1 MGKSADV
8 KSDRRGQELVN
19 NAVVHGKA
27 GQVIVQLTKA
37 GSKVLITVEDNG
49 AGFDLHAQEKS
60 PGMGLQNV
68 KSRVNYLHGRM
79 DIESRPGE
87 GAVINIELIV

>member
-1 MGKSADV
+1 GNIADV
-8 KSDRRGQELVN
+8 NIYRIVQELVN

-27 GQVIVQLTKA
+27 SQVIVQLTKA
-37 GSKVLITVEDNG
+37 ESKVLITVEDNG

-60 PGMGLQNV
+60 GGMGLQNV

-79 DIESRPGE
+79 DIESKPGE